1 MKFPKI
7 RKFIVLMLTL
17 ALFVLPTGAFAA
29 SGTYTV
35 VSGDTMWKI
44 AVKYQIGVSEL
55 KQANP
60 QIKNYD
66 MIYVGQKVNIPSIDN
81 VKTLEQQV
89 INLVNKERAARGLTQ
104 LTANWELCRVARYK
118 SQDMINKHYFDH
130 TSPTYGSPFQ
140 MMESFGFRF
149 SAAGENIAYGQ
160 TSPNQVMYDTK
171 AGWMNS
177 PGHRAN
183 ILSASYTQIGVGV
196 AKAANGT
203 YYWTQEFIKP
213 LK

>member
-1 MKFPKI
+1 MKYRKAKI
-7 RKFIVLMLTL
+7 IIVLMLILSLFALPGIAL
-17 ALFVLPTGAFAA
+17 AE

-35 VSGDTMWKI
+35 APGDTMWKI
-44 AVKYQIGVSEL
+44 AVRYQIGYSEL
-55 KQANP
+55 RQANP
-60 QIKNYD
+60 QITNPAL
-66 MIYVGQKVNIPSIDN
+66 IYVGQKIYIPNIDS

-89 INLVNKERAARGLTQ
+89 INMVNKERAARGLMQ

-118 SQDMINKHYFDH
+118 SQDMINRHYFDH
-130 TSPTYGSPFQ
+130 NSPTYGTPFQ

-160 TSPNQVMYDTK
+160 RTPTEVMYDTR

-183 ILSASYTQIGVGV
+183 ILSPSYTQIGVGV

-203 YYWTQEFIKP
+203 LYWTQEFIKP
-213 LK
+213 M